1 VCART
6 NNARFRVVSLDMAS
20 GLEFLGLG
28 VFFGLVAGVSP
39 GPLLALVFSETLKF
53 GRREGVKVAIAP
65 LVTDVPIV
73 LFVLFVLSN
82 LAGHSFV
89 IGAVSLLGAG
99 YLVYLGVE
107 NLRVRVGEFEVR
119 LGKKGALRRGVVANF
134 LSPSPYLFWLS
145 IGGPIFFK
153 SLDVHF
159 LAMVLFVLGF
169 YSLLVGSKIGIA
181 LIVDKSKVFLES
193 KYYLWVGRALGIVLI
208 LFSLIFVKDGLT
220 LIGLL

>member
-1 VCART
+1 
-6 NNARFRVVSLDMAS
+6 MAS

-39 GPLLALVFSETLKF
+39 GPLSALVFSETLKF

-107 NLRVRVGEFEVR
+107 NLRVRVDEFEVR
-119 LGKKGALRRGVVANF
+119 LGKKNALRRGVVANF
-134 LSPSPYLFWLS
+134 SSPSPYLFWLS
-145 IGGPIFFK
+145 IGGPIIFK

-159 LAMVLFVLGF
+159 SAMGLFVLGF
-169 YSLLVGSKIGIA
+169 YSLLVGSKIGIT
-181 LIVDKSKVFLES
+181 LIVDKSKGFLES
-193 KYYLWVGRALGIVLI
+193 KYYLWVVRALGIVLI
-208 LFSLIFVKDGLT
+208 LFSLIFVKDGLA
-220 LIGLL
+220 LIGVL

>member
-1 VCART
+1 MT
-6 NNARFRVVSLDMAS
+6 S

-28 VFFGLVAGVSP
+28 VFLGLVAGVSP

-53 GRREGVKVAIAP
+53 GRREGVKVAISP

-82 LAGHSFV
+82 LIGYGFV
-89 IGAVSLLGAG
+89 VGVVSLFGAG

-107 NLRVRVGEFEVR
+107 NLRVRVGEFEAK
-119 LGKKGALRRGVVANF
+119 LGRKDALRRSVVANF
-134 LSPSPYLFWLS
+134 SSPSPYLFWLS
-145 IGGPIFFK
+145 IGGPIIFK

-159 LAMVLFVLGF
+159 SAMILFVLGF
-169 YSLLVGSKIGIA
+169 YSLLVGSKIGIV

-193 KYYLWVGRALGIVLI
+193 KYYLWVVRALGIMLI
-208 LFSLIFVKDGLT
+208 LFSLIFVKDGLA

>member
-1 VCART
+1 
-6 NNARFRVVSLDMAS
+6 MAS

-53 GRREGVKVAIAP
+53 GRREGVKVAISP

-82 LAGHSFV
+82 LIGYGFV
-89 IGAVSLLGAG
+89 VGVVSLFGAG

-107 NLRVRVGEFEVR
+107 NLRVRVGEFEVK
-119 LGKKGALRRGVVANF
+119 LGRKDALRRGVVANF
-134 LSPSPYLFWLS
+134 LSSSPYLFWLS
-145 IGGPIFFK
+145 IGGPIIFK

-159 LAMVLFVLGF
+159 SAMVLFVLGF

-193 KYYLWVGRALGIVLI
+193 KYYLWVVRALGIVLI
-208 LFSLIFVKDGLT
+208 LFSLIFVKDGLA